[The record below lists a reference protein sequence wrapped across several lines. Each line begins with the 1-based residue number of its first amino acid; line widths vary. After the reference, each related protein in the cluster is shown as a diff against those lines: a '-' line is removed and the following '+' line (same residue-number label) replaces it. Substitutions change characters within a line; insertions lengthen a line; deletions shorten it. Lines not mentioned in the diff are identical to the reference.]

1 MEIPFFRY
9 DWFYNENRDEILSLH
24 DKILSSGHYVNGEYT
39 RKLENKLAEICSRK
53 YAVATAS
60 CTDAL
65 FFALQTAGIKP
76 GDGVIVTPFSF
87 VATLDSILRCGAF
100 PIFVDIDEN
109 FMLDGDKLEDAITPQ
124 TKAIVFVQLFGNC
137 HPKHKQIR
145 EIAEKY
151 GIALIEDNAQGI
163 GARCNGIP
171 SGKFGD
177 FGCISFD
184 PTKLVSAHGTG
195 GAVVTDN
202 KNAYLAIKKL
212 QNHGLVNGI
221 SDSQGY
227 NSKISEA
234 EAASVLLQL
243 EKLPQ
248 TIERMNAIAQK
259 YFESL
264 KGISHIILPGKTWEI
279 CNYHKFVI
287 RAQNRDAL
295 RQHLSNYGIETKIHY
310 GQLLSEMPL
319 LKGQKYLKHN
329 LARAEKIKSEVLSLP
344 IFPGLTDR
352 EISYIC
358 KCIKDFNS

>member
-1 MEIPFFRY
+1 MEIPFFKY
-9 DWFYNENRDEILSLH
+9 NWFYNENRDEILSQH

-39 RKLENKLAEICSRK
+39 RKLENKLTEICNRK
-53 YAVATAS
+53 YAIATAS

-65 FFALQTAGIKP
+65 FFALKTAGIKP
-76 GDGVIVTPFSF
+76 GDGVVVTPFSF

-109 FMLDGDKLEDAITPQ
+109 FMLDADKLEEAITPQ

-145 EIAEKY
+145 EIAQKY

-163 GARCNGIP
+163 GAKCDGIP

-177 FGCISFD
+177 YGCISFD
-184 PTKLVSAHGTG
+184 PTKLVSAYGTG
-195 GAVVTDN
+195 GAVVTDDE
-202 KNAYLAIKKL
+202 NAYQTIKKL
-212 QNHGLVNGI
+212 QNHGLVKGI
-221 SDSQGY
+221 SESQGY
-227 NSKISEA
+227 NSKISEI
-234 EAASVLLQL
+234 EASSVMLQL

-248 TIERMNAIAQK
+248 TIKRMNVIAQK
-259 YFESL
+259 YFEGL
-264 KGISHIILPGKTWEI
+264 NRIGQIILPKKTCEI

-295 RQHLSNYGIETKIHY
+295 RQHLSNCGIETKIHY
-310 GQLLSEMPL
+310 EHLLSELPL
-319 LKGQKYLKHN
+319 LNGQKYLKHN
-329 LARAEKIKSEVLSLP
+329 LANAEKAKSEVLSLP
-344 IFPGLTDR
+344 IYPSLTDS

-358 KCIKDFNS
+358 EMVRKFYE